1 MNDLN
6 RSLASAMAKIQ
17 EHQQQR
23 PALVTAGTQALNRL
37 VPIAL
42 RTSGQSRVLGRFLL
56 GLYNGED
63 FPFDL
68 TDLRR
73 LDLVLF
79 EDCLKVLMM
88 DYTPELEVHER
99 IQNGSATWQQL
110 IERWA
115 PETLE

>member
-1 MNDLN
+1 MSNTL
-6 RSLASAMAKIQ
+6 SAAMTHAM
-17 EHQQQR
+17 EHQKQR
-23 PALVTAGTQALNRL
+23 PALVTAGVQALNRL

-42 RTSGQSRVLGRFLL
+42 RPSGQGRAVGRFLL

-68 TDLRR
+68 TDLRG

-88 DYTPELEVHER
+88 DYSPELEVHER
-99 IQNGSATWQQL
+99 VQNGSAIWQQL
-110 IERWA
+110 MEMWA
-115 PETLE
+115 PEVMQEC